1 MFSRLGS
8 KNRLHDAPI
17 AFSYVASMES
27 FNVCTTIKKI
37 DLELK
42 LSCKVVSRMM
52 QLWMASGVLHVREM
66 EVFAERWLSLHWKDQ
81 DIILQADI

>member
-1 MFSRLGS
+1 MVTSRPAKNFVYSCCENFNRLGS

-17 AFSYVASMES
+17 AVSYVASMES
-27 FNVCTTIKKI
+27 FNVCATIKKI

-42 LSCKVVSRMM
+42 LSCKVVGRMV

-66 EVFAERWLSLHWKDQ
+66 EVFVEQW
-81 DIILQADI
+81 